1 MTLISLIV
9 MLAFEGL
16 QPFKSEHSRDHAIE
30 GIVCIILACIQ
41 PVMAFF
47 RPAPETK
54 FVVYFW
60 LFFKKW
66 AVLGL
71 FFVYFLLFKQS
82 LQF

>member
-1 MTLISLIV
+1 MIGAISVTLISLIV

-60 LFFKKW
+60 LFFKKGYQ
-66 AVLGL
+66 LIL
-71 FFVYFLLFKQS
+71 
-82 LQF
+82 